1 MRKIFHDIHL
11 WLAVPFGI
19 FITLSCLTGALLV
32 FETEIMERVQK
43 EIYFIE
49 YNNQKTLPAD
59 SLMVCATRQLP
70 DSVSVTSMN
79 ISADPERAWQLNLS
93 QPKKA
98 SVYINPYT
106 GELTGKGGRTPFFNT
121 VFRLHRWLLG
131 SPSSPGKIIMGVSTI
146 AFAVIL
152 IAAIFIWWPRS
163 RKGLKN
169 RVKICCNRGPKRFFY
184 DLHVSGGIYALL
196 FLLALALTG
205 PTWSFDWYKKA
216 FHTVFGVE
224 TAQNNNSAAQKSG
237 DKGGKEKKEEA
248 GQSASRLDKVRQS
261 TCHWQD
267 VYEQLAAANPSYRQI
282 QLSDGSAKV
291 SFNRLGNQ
299 RAADQYLF
307 DAQSGQII
315 KEIPYASLD
324 KSGKIGGWIYS
335 VHVGSWGGVLTRI
348 LTFLAAILGMC
359 LPGIGYY
366 LWISRRLRKKQR
378 RS

>member
-32 FETEIMERVQK
+32 FETEITERIQK
-43 EIYFIE
+43 NIYFVE
-49 YNNQKTLPAD
+49 YNNQTALPAD
-59 SLMVCATRQLP
+59 SLMICATRQLP

-106 GELTGKGGRTPFFNT
+106 GELTGKGGRTPFFST

-131 SPSSPGKIIMGVSTI
+131 SSNSLGKIIMGVSTI

-152 IAAIFIWWPRS
+152 IAAIFIWWPRT

-216 FHTVFGVE
+216 FYTVFGVE
-224 TAQNNNSAAQKSG
+224 TAQNNNNATQKSE
-237 DKGGKEKKEEA
+237 DKGGKEKKEKPV
-248 GQSASRLDKVRQS
+248 QSNSRLDKVRQS
-261 TCHWQD
+261 TCHWQAI
-267 VYEQLAAANPSYRQI
+267 YEQLAAANPTYRQI

-315 KEIPYASLD
+315 KEIPYATLD

-335 VHVGSWGGVLTRI
+335 VHVGTWGGMLTRI
-348 LTFLAAILGMC
+348 LTFLAALLGTC

-378 RS
+378 QS